1 MTAPRSSGWIAAI
14 YIIALLAPSA
24 RADWKPANGP
34 LMTRWAKDV
43 SPEKALPEYPRP
55 QMVRDKWQNLN
66 GLWQFAA
73 AKEGDQPP
81 IGKDLSE
88 QILVPFPV
96 ESALSGVMR
105 HEERMWYRRTFQ
117 TPADWKGQHILL
129 HFGAVDFQADIY
141 VNGKNLGQHKG
152 GYDGFTFDITD
163 ALKSDGP
170 QELIVGVY
178 DGTDRG
184 NQPRGKQTAR
194 PSGIWY
200 TPTSGIWQ
208 TVWMEPVPK
217 SHIRSIST
225 NTDIDKG
232 TVDIVLDA
240 DDGSATVEIK
250 EGKSRVGTQKFS
262 NRGARLTEG
271 NGPVPIGFHTVI
283 PHPRLWSPE
292 SPFLYDV
299 RVTFQANDGTEDHI
313 STYFG
318 MRKISIAK
326 DDQGLQRIML
336 NNKPVFMTGPLDQGF
351 WPDGLYTAPTDDA
364 LKFDIT
370 MTRRLGFNMTRKHVK
385 VEPERWYYWADRMGL
400 LVWQDMPS
408 MRVAPRNDQQKQEF
422 ESELDHLIEGRRAHP
437 SIIMWVV
444 FNEGWG
450 QYDTPRIVEHVKK
463 MDPSR
468 LVNNAS
474 GWTDQKCG
482 DVIDMH
488 HYPDPAMPKPE
499 EQRAAV
505 LGEFGGLGLALP
517 HHTWTERS
525 WGYRGVGD
533 TEALTTGYERM
544 LAKAWKLR
552 DKGLCAAVYTQI
564 TDVETECNGLMTY
577 DREVLKVD
585 EKRAAAV
592 NSGHVENI
600 VIPEPIVLVPSAQQT
615 PAEWRYTT
623 ERPADDWFKP
633 EFNDSSWKTGKGGFG
648 TEGTPGA
655 VVNTTWNTDDIW
667 IRREITLPATM
678 KDPSLWLHHDEDAE
692 VYINGVLAARRGRF
706 VTEYESVPINAQA
719 KETLKPGKNVIAI
732 HCHQTTG
739 GQYIDAGI
747 IDSK

>member
-1 MTAPRSSGWIAAI
+1 MTGSRSCVLIAAI
-14 YIIALLAPSA
+14 HIVAFFTIFA

-43 SPEKALPEYPRP
+43 SPDKALPEYPRP
-55 QMVRDKWQNLN
+55 QMVREKWQNLN

-73 AKEGDQPP
+73 AKDGDQAP
-81 IGKDLSE
+81 IGRELSE

-117 TPADWKGQHILL
+117 VPRDWKSQHVLL
-129 HFGAVDFQADIY
+129 HFGAVDWQADAY

-152 GYDGFTFDITD
+152 GYDGFSFDITE

-194 PSGIWY
+194 PGGIWY

-208 TVWMEPVPK
+208 TVWIEPAPATSIESVNLVP
-217 SHIRSIST
+217 
-225 NTDIDKG
+225 DIDNQQVMI
-232 TVDIVLDA
+232 TVGLSKNAAVPDGNFIDVQVLD
-240 DDGSATVEIK
+240 
-250 EGKSRVGTQKFS
+250 EGKEIA
-262 NRGARLTEG
+262 RGA
-271 NGPVPIGFHTVI
+271 GPASFVI
-283 PHPRLWSPE
+283 KIDQPKLWSPE
-292 SPFLYDV
+292 SPHLYTV
-299 RVTFQANDGTEDHI
+299 RVRSGQDTVT
-313 STYFG
+313 SYFG

-326 DDQGLQRIML
+326 DDKGIPRIML
-336 NNKPVFMTGPLDQGF
+336 NNKPIFMTGPLDQGF
-351 WPDGLYTAPTDDA
+351 WPDGLYTAPTDEA
-364 LKFDIT
+364 LKFDIE
-370 MTRRLGFNMTRKHVK
+370 MTKKLGFNMTRKHVK
-385 VEPERWYYWADRMGL
+385 VEPERWYYWCDKMGL

-408 MRVAPRNDQQKQEF
+408 MRTAPRSDQQKQEF
-422 ESELDHLIEGRRAHP
+422 ESELDHLIEGRRGHP
-437 SIIMWVV
+437 AIIMWVV

-450 QYDTPRIVEHVKK
+450 QYETPRIVEHVKK

-488 HYPDPAMPKPE
+488 HYPDPAMPKVE

-517 HHTWTERS
+517 HHTWTESS

-533 TEALTTGYERM
+533 AEALTTQYERM

-577 DREVLKVD
+577 DREVVKLD
-585 EKRAAAV
+585 QNRAAAV

-623 ERPADDWFKP
+623 EKPADDWFKP
-633 EFNDSSWKTGKGGFG
+633 EFNDTTWKTGKGGFG

-692 VYINGVLAARRGRF
+692 VYLNGVLAARRGRY
-706 VTEYESVPINAQA
+706 VTEYESVPINAPA
-719 KETLKPGKNVIAI
+719 KATLKPGKNVIAI